1 MVEVKIDDNGIA
13 VITFDDGKANALS
26 PDMLTK
32 LDDAITQVETEA
44 KAIVLVGR
52 PERFSA
58 GFDLKLMMAG
68 PESANALLTQGVKFF
83 GRLFT
88 HPKPIVMAC
97 TGHAIAGGVLLLLCA
112 DHRVG
117 VAGDYKLGLNET
129 AIGMPLPVFALEL
142 AKARLD
148 NRRLEEATLMA
159 KIYNPEE
166 ATAVGYLDEATS
178 ADALV
183 ERAVDRALALADLAP
198 HAYAIT
204 KAKLRQPCLDFILDT
219 LSEDLASTAK
229 HLGKK

>member
-1 MVEVKIDDNGIA
+1 MVDVKIEENGVA

-26 PDMLTK
+26 PDSLK
-32 LDDAITQVETEA
+32 ALDSAVTQVEDEA

-58 GFDLKLMMAG
+58 GFDLKHMMAG
-68 PESANALLTQGVKFF
+68 PDSANALLTQGVAFF

-88 HPKPIVMAC
+88 HKKPIVMAC

-117 VAGDYKLGLNET
+117 VEGDYKLGLNET
-129 AIGMPLPVFALEL
+129 AIGMPLPIFALEL

-148 NRRLEEATLMA
+148 NRKVEEATLMA
-159 KIYNPEE
+159 RIYNPEE
-166 ATAVGYLDEATS
+166 SIAGGYLDEATA

-183 ERAVDRALALADLAP
+183 ATAVKRAAQLAELAP
-198 HAYAIT
+198 HAYAVT
-204 KAKLRQPCLDFILDT
+204 KLKLRQPCMDFINKT
-219 LSEDLASTAK
+219 LADDLAATAK
-229 HLGKK
+229 LLGTK

>member
-159 KIYNPEE
+159 KIYNPEG
-166 ATAVGYLDEATS
+166 AVN
-178 ADALV
+178 
-183 ERAVDRALALADLAP
+183 RALALAELAP

>member
-166 ATAVGYLDEATS
+166 ATAVGYLDETTS

-183 ERAVDRALALADLAP
+183 DTAVKRASALAELAP

>member
-13 VITFDDGKANALS
+13 VISFDDGKANALS
-26 PDMLTK
+26 PEMLTK
-32 LDDAITQVETEA
+32 LDEAITQVESEA

-183 ERAVDRALALADLAP
+183 ETAVKRALALSELAP

>member
-32 LDDAITQVETEA
+32 LDDAITQVESEA

-58 GFDLKLMMAG
+58 GFDLKLMLAG
-68 PESANALLTQGVKFF
+68 PDAANALLTQGVKFF

-148 NRRLEEATLMA
+148 NRRLEEATLWR
-159 KIYNPEE
+159 KS
-166 ATAVGYLDEATS
+166 TTQKK
-178 ADALV
+178 
-183 ERAVDRALALADLAP
+183 RQRW
-198 HAYAIT
+198 AIST
-204 KAKLRQPCLDFILDT
+204 KQRRRMRWLKQQ
-219 LSEDLASTAK
+219 LSV
-229 HLGKK
+229 HLHWLSWHLMPMR

>member
-58 GFDLKLMMAG
+58 GFDLKLMLAG
-68 PESANALLTQGVKFF
+68 PEAANALLTQGVKFF

-166 ATAVGYLDEATS
+166 AAAVGYLDEATS
-178 ADALV
+178 ADTLV
-183 ERAVDRALALADLAP
+183 ETAVKRALALAELAP

>member
-1 MVEVKIDDNGIA
+1 MVEVKVEENGVA

-26 PDMLTK
+26 PEMLTK
-32 LDDAITQVETEA
+32 LDDAITQVESDA

-52 PERFSA
+52 PDRFSA
-58 GFDLKLMMAG
+58 GFDLKRMLAG
-68 PESANALLTQGVKFF
+68 PEAANALLTQGVKLF

-129 AIGMPLPVFALEL
+129 AIGMPLPIFALEL

-148 NRRLEEATLMA
+148 NRRVEEATIMA
-159 KIYNPEE
+159 RIYNPEE
-166 ATAVGYLDEATS
+166 AAKVGYLDETTS
-178 ADALV
+178 AEALV
-183 ERAVDRALALADLAP
+183 ETAVKRAAALAELAP

-204 KAKLRQPCLDFILDT
+204 KSKIRQPCLDFIMET
-219 LSEDLASTAK
+219 LAEDLSQTAK
-229 HLGKK
+229 VLGKK

>member
-183 ERAVDRALALADLAP
+183 ERAVNRALALAELAP

>member
-58 GFDLKLMMAG
+58 ASISSSCWLARSGKCTADAG
-68 PESANALLTQGVKFF
+68 VNSSV
-83 GRLFT
+83 LFT
-88 HPKPIVMAC
+88 HPKPIVIC
-97 TGHAIAGGVLLLLCA
+97 TGHATGGVLLLLCA

-159 KIYNPEE
+159 KTYNPEE
-166 ATAVGYLDEATS
+166 AAAVGYLDEATS
-178 ADALV
+178 AVALV
-183 ERAVDRALALADLAP
+183 ERAVNRALALAELAP

>member
-183 ERAVDRALALADLAP
+183 DTAVKRASALAELAP